1 MRQIKENHLGLQSPL
16 AYRQSVSILKGDGVV
31 WVFMEC
37 NMAGSGAWCQ
47 KEEGVPPE
55 IVRRDC

>member
-1 MRQIKENHLGLQSPL
+1 MKHMRQIKENHLGLQSPL

-37 NMAGSGAWCQ
+37 NMAGSGVWCQ
-47 KEEGVPPE
+47 
-55 IVRRDC
+55 